1 VKIDNSVKS
10 SGALPGGDGRARSAK
25 DSTSTASTSSSASS
39 GKVEISSLSSHLQH
53 MEAVMES
60 TPVVDSAK
68 VAEIRQAMSDG
79 LFKVDTGKV
88 ADGLIQSVRQMLSAQ
103 GGSE

>member
-1 VKIDNSVKS
+1 
-10 SGALPGGDGRARSAK
+10 
-25 DSTSTASTSSSASS
+25 
-39 GKVEISSLSSHLQH
+39 
-53 MEAVMES
+53 MES